1 MICDMENCGADL
13 AFSNGGFNNN
23 IFGETFCEECNIEH
37 IEGTFYE
44 LEQGEN
50 NEE

>member
-1 MICDMENCGADL
+1 MVCDMENCGADL

-23 IFGETFCEECNIEH
+23 IFGETFCEECHIEH

-44 LEQGEN
+44 LEEQA
-50 NEE
+50 